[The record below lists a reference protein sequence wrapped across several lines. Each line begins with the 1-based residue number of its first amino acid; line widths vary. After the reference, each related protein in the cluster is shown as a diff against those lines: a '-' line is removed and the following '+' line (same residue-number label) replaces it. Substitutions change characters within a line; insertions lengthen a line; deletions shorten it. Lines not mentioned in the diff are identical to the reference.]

1 MTDQTTA
8 TPRVRPL
15 RLPLPTRAEGV
26 LLLLLLGLLGL
37 AYGLSP
43 HFLAPAAQLELST
56 HVWELALLALP
67 MTLIILTG
75 GIDLS
80 VGSTMALCAVV
91 FGLCFQTH
99 MPLAV
104 AALLT
109 LVVGAA
115 AGALNG
121 VFVGYVRV
129 HPLIVTLATLAAYR
143 GMAEGISLGRPV
155 SDFPPSF
162 TQWGQGAVLGLP
174 IPGLIFLIAL
184 GLTAFFTARTPL
196 GTWLSALG
204 YNETAA
210 RYSGVAVAR
219 VKLLLYTA
227 SGLTAALAALLFVAR
242 RNTAKADIGTGMELA
257 VITAVVLGG
266 TSIFGGRGRLFGT
279 VLGVLLIHETREF
292 VSWQWNR
299 DELNLIVIG
308 SLLVLSVLADS
319 LLSAKKR

>member
-1 MTDQTTA
+1 MADQA
-8 TPRVRPL
+8 APTPRAFPL
-15 RLPLPTRAEGV
+15 RSALPSRQESV
-26 LLLLLLGLLGL
+26 LLLLLLALLGT
-37 AYGLSP
+37 ACALSP
-43 HFLAPAAQLELST
+43 RFLAPAAQVELST

-67 MTLIILTG
+67 MTLIIVTG

-91 FGLCFQTH
+91 FGLCFQRH
-99 MPLAV
+99 VPLGV
-104 AALLT
+104 GALLT
-109 LVVGAA
+109 LLTGAA

-121 VFVGYVRV
+121 AFVAYVRV

-155 SDFPPSF
+155 SDFPPGF

-174 IPGLIFLIAL
+174 IPGLIFVLAL
-184 GLTAFFTARTPL
+184 GVTAFFVARTPL
-196 GTWLSALG
+196 GLWLSAIG

-210 RYSGVAVAR
+210 RYSGIAVAR
-219 VKLLLYTA
+219 IKLLLYTA
-227 SGLTAALAALLFVAR
+227 SGLAAGLAALLFVAR

-292 VSWQWNR
+292 VSWQWDR

-308 SLLVLSVLADS
+308 ALLILSVLADS
-319 LLSAKKR
+319 LLSPKQR